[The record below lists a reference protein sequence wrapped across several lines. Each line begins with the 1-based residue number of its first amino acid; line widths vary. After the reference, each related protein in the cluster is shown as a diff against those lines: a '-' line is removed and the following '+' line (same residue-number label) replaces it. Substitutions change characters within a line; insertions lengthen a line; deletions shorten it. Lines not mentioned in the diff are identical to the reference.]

1 MPPEPA
7 MDTTN
12 SAAIA
17 AVPVAGGCRHLV
29 RLIQTGESYECAE
42 SETLLQ
48 GMVRIGRKGIPVGCV
63 NGGCGVCKISVPAGS
78 VRTIGAMSRA
88 HVSAEEEARGVRLAC
103 RVSPL
108 RGVDVEVVG
117 KLKKAFGFQWG
128 AGASSRSCAAGKT
141 NQSKET

>member
-1 MPPEPA
+1 MRPEPVI
-7 MDTTN
+7 DPTK
-12 SAAIA
+12 SASIA
-17 AVPVAGGCRHLV
+17 AASAAGGCRHLV
-29 RLIQTGESYECAE
+29 RLIQSGESYDCAE

-48 GMVRIGRKGIPVGCV
+48 GLVRIGRKGIPVGCV

-78 VRTIGAMSRA
+78 VRKVGAMSRA
-88 HVSAEEEARGVRLAC
+88 HVSVEEEARGVCLAC

-108 RGVDVEVVG
+108 RGVDVEVLG

-128 AGASSRSCAAGKT
+128 ASASSGSGAAGDT